1 MFAFKCK
8 NTEATISKLIIFCH
22 LVLKPYLFLAA
33 QIVSDRVSE
42 RSKGFGFV
50 TFASED
56 EAHKALEEM
65 NGKVIPCFLFSLI
78 HLNLAII
85 NNSKMTYS
93 KHSQPLNG
101 RVIFVDYAKPRT
113 NYGSG
118 MPIARGPPDSIKDG
132 WSTYAGSSIRWE
144 ALAGRIKCVE
154 NQIHVSLLYYLIL
167 KNNSEAQPRHD
178 KASKIIEN
186 ISSDFLQPPNSVD
199 GNLIN
204 IPNSFKRYI
213 VW

>member
-1 MFAFKCK
+1 MAMLRRLVHSNPKLSYSSSLLLPPALLISCRGIATKLFVGGLSFYTNEKGLSEAFSQYGQVI
-8 NTEATISKLIIFCH
+8 E
-22 LVLKPYLFLAA
+22 A

-78 HLNLAII
+78 HLNLAIL
-85 NNSKMTYS
+85 NNSKMTHS

-132 WSTYAGSSIRWE
+132 R
-144 ALAGRIKCVE
+144 L
-154 NQIHVSLLYYLIL
+154 
-167 KNNSEAQPRHD
+167 
-178 KASKIIEN
+178 SKRKKLM
-186 ISSDFLQPPNSVD
+186 SH
-199 GNLIN
+199 
-204 IPNSFKRYI
+204 
-213 VW
+213 